1 MYITQSN
8 SGGNVMELRRNKKK
22 EGLYRGKKLHE
33 IPGYL
38 CISCRHNCEKYD
50 DICKGYQKK
59 RKR

>member
-1 MYITQSN
+1 
-8 SGGNVMELRRNKKK
+8 MELRRNKKK